1 MTLRDAYL
9 TGVVR
14 LRAIRSRRV
23 AAALGA
29 VLCAAA
35 AMMALTEAVAAKT
48 PGRTHCFLG
57 HCHRVLTLAETRLR
71 LGRTETLR
79 ASFYDNCARDRF
91 NPCQLTS
98 SGEEFRPGEPDNAAS
113 PIYPDGTMLLL
124 FYPETGVAAVVR
136 VNNAGPYHSSRL
148 IDVSAATASA
158 LGFRAKGV
166 ADIEVR
172 VIAVPRADEAMYQR
186 RRRYWPVHG
195 PIGMHASIAAAHA
208 ALVQVAEL
216 PSVPARADAAVLMAL
231 PKVVVVPEGAHAG
244 RSSAAIAAA
253 PEVTM
258 SLADPPSTLRA
269 TAATVATVAIA
280 AAATAPL
287 GERLSESATQPRQ
300 IAVGAAIELAVDVS
314 QQQRTGPVAMAARA
328 DVRSVDETLLVWAP
342 AAARRA
348 LTTTVRSTDALAEVA
363 DRSSDLARLA
373 PAIARTSG
381 VAPAATPADYSD
393 GVLATLRMKARRG
406 VTPGRLP
413 EISVVGAVT
422 WLRET
427 AVALAQRARSAARSA
442 VRSGARLASL
452 TSEGAPGQ
460 PSLTRSMRAPQRES
474 FSSSRSKPRSRW

>member
-1 MTLRDAYL
+1 MTLREADLSGAL
-9 TGVVR
+9 R
-14 LRAIRSRRV
+14 LRAVRSSRV

-35 AMMALTEAVAAKT
+35 AVMALTEAVEAKT
-48 PGRTHCFLG
+48 PGRTYCFLG
-57 HCHRVLTLAETRLR
+57 RCHRVLTLAETRLR

-79 ASFYDNCARDRF
+79 ASYYDACARDRF

-98 SGEEFRPGEPDNAAS
+98 SGEEFRPAEPDNAAS

-158 LGFRAKGV
+158 LGFRANGL
-166 ADIEVR
+166 ADVEVR

-195 PIGMHASIAAAHA
+195 PIGTHASIAAAHA

-216 PSVPARADAAVLMAL
+216 PSVPARADAPALTAL
-231 PKVVVVPEGAHAG
+231 PMVAVAPAGAHAG
-244 RSSAAIAAA
+244 RTSAAIAAA
-253 PEVTM
+253 PDVTI
-258 SLADPPSTLRA
+258 AIAEPPPTLRA
-269 TAATVATVAIA
+269 TAATVAIVAA
-280 AAATAPL
+280 STAPL
-287 GERLSESATQPRQ
+287 GELLSASATQPRQ
-300 IAVGAAIELAVDVS
+300 IAVGAAIELPVDVS
-314 QQQRTGPVAMAARA
+314 QQRQRIGPVAMAARV
-328 DVRSVDETLLVWAP
+328 DVRSVDETLLAWAP
-342 AAARRA
+342 AAARRGR
-348 LTTTVRSTDALAEVA
+348 TTTARSTDALAEVA

-373 PAIARTSG
+373 PAIARATGIAS
-381 VAPAATPADYSD
+381 AATLADHSD

-427 AVALAQRARSAARSA
+427 AVTLAQRARSAARSA

-452 TSEGAPGQ
+452 TREGAPGRRV
-460 PSLTRSMRAPQRES
+460 SLR
-474 FSSSRSKPRSRW
+474 